1 MDENSNK
8 KKKEVKINEELNK
21 LMENTNNKLLLKDKN
36 TLNFIE
42 KGIEKLE
49 EILKYNNNEQTK
61 EKRKPGR

>member
-36 TLNFIE
+36 ILNFIE

-49 EILKYNNNEQTK
+49 EILKY
-61 EKRKPGR
+61 